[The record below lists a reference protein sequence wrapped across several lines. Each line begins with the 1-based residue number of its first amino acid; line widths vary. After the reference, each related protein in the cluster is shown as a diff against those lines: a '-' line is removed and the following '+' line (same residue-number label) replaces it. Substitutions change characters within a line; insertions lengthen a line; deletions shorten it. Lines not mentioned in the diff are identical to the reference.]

1 MWKHYSR
8 DVQKK
13 QPRIPE
19 LVLILATAPRYRVL
33 HIQTENTQLG
43 SGLRETGSDSAK
55 IPLTV
60 QIFEHN
66 KKARR
71 TGMVR
76 LALQMVEM
84 GGVEPPSE
92 SA

>member
-1 MWKHYSR
+1 M
-8 DVQKK
+8 QKK
-13 QPRIPE
+13 QPMIPE
-19 LVLILATAPRYRVL
+19 LVLILAAAPRYSVL
-33 HIQTENTQLG
+33 HIQTENTQRG
-43 SGLRETGSDSAK
+43 FALRETGSDSAK

>member
-1 MWKHYSR
+1 M
-8 DVQKK
+8 
-13 QPRIPE
+13 IPE
-19 LVLILATAPRYRVL
+19 LVLILAAAPRYRAL

-43 SGLRETGSDSAK
+43 FALRETGSDSAK
-55 IPLTV
+55 KPLTV

-76 LALQMVEM
+76 LALQMATVDKNDTVSFGFKWFHSKM
-84 GGVEPPSE
+84 KP
-92 SA
+92 